1 MYAETLFT
9 GSTRYRV
16 IATGAGLSTMP
27 DHELAEL
34 EHECNRWR
42 NSQSAADLIASWSAR
57 PRFQDL
63 ALRTIER
70 D

>member
-1 MYAETLFT
+1 MQATLFA

-16 IATGAGLSTMP
+16 IATGATLSAIRE
-27 DHELAEL
+27 HELAEL

-42 NSQSAADLIASWSAR
+42 DSNSAANLIASWAAR

-63 ALRTIER
+63 TLRTIER

>member
-1 MYAETLFT
+1 MQATLFA

-16 IATGAGLSTMP
+16 IATGATLATMRE
-27 DHELAEL
+27 HELAEL

-42 NSQSAADLIASWSAR
+42 DSQSAADLIASWSAR

-63 ALRTIER
+63 TLRTIER